1 MFVGQ
6 KYVNKKEIIN
16 RITAR
21 IENALDNIRDGEIIS
36 DLCSLEL
43 IIDLVKA
50 KIEVLK
56 KLARSPLAED
66 FNPSIYTEDL
76 DSPHLVFGDID
87 AEYHLRL
94 EGNSNAESTDF
105 LIFEDILDPQDDE
118 SFEEEIELLAE
129 EIARECGNPHKFNIR
144 EISYIKATHIK

>member
-6 KYVNKKEIIN
+6 KYINKKEIIN
-16 RITAR
+16 KITTR
-21 IENALDNIRDGEIIS
+21 IENALDNIRDSEIIG

-50 KIEVLK
+50 KVDVLK
-56 KLARSPLAED
+56 KLAKSPLAED
-66 FNPSIYTEDL
+66 FDPSIYTEDV
-76 DSPHLVFGDID
+76 DSCHFVFGDID

-94 EGNSNAESTDF
+94 GGNSKAGAMDF

-129 EIARECGNPHKFNIR
+129 EIAKECGNSHNFMSR
-144 EISYIKATHIK
+144 EISYIKVTHTK